1 MVCLCLWLRVDHSC
15 LSTQMMMTVLP
26 MHPLL
31 LNQRRTYHSVPFL
44 GVRENLKERQQEK
57 GMYRNPN
64 TFATR
69 GAGAASFLMARC
81 LVLLG
86 GRLQRGDLCWGD
98 RLGCVRAGL

>member
-1 MVCLCLWLRVDHSC
+1 MVCLCLWSRLGHLC

-31 LNQRRTYHSVPFL
+31 LSQRQRYHSVPFL
-44 GVRENLKERQQEK
+44 GVRENLKLCQQGR
-57 GMYRNPN
+57 GMNGEPI

-69 GAGAASFLMARC
+69 GAGTASFLMARC
-81 LVLLG
+81 LVLLRR
-86 GRLQRGDLCWGD
+86 RLQRGNLCGGD